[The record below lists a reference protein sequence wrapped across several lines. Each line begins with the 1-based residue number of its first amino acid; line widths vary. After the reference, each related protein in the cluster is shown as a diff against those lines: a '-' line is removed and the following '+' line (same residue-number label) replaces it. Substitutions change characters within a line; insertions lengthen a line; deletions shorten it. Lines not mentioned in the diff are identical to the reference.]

1 MIINYTTE
9 SVLETYEKYFTSLNV
24 LYKLDENK
32 KQIIIENATELES
45 FLPITYEKTN
55 LFIEQIL
62 YFTQLLN
69 EHNLTISYFSPIYF
83 NMVLSSNIVKQK
95 GGDNTNTIQRIED
108 KLLDNTHHA
117 ADINDLEENIPIIFL
132 TTPELIL
139 ETNNENSNF
148 LILYKDSQKI
158 KHLIENGDKF
168 YSFYSEYKNTLLDK
182 LLKKKYE
189 DIFFKESYESLYL
202 FIVSLLLGT
211 KQKINSKKE
220 LISLLKKT
228 INKTPIFFLL
238 DRINNKD
245 SYKRFLF
252 LL

>member
-1 MIINYTTE
+1 M
-9 SVLETYEKYFTSLNV
+9 

-69 EHNLTISYFSPIYF
+69 EHNLTISHFSPIYF

-95 GGDNTNTIQRIED
+95 DGDNTNTIQRIED

-132 TTPELIL
+132 TTLNL
-139 ETNNENSNF
+139 YLRTNNENRNF
-148 LILYKDSQKI
+148 FLYKDSQKI
-158 KHLIENGDKF
+158 KHLIENETNF
-168 YSFYSEYKNTLLDK
+168 
-182 LLKKKYE
+182 
-189 DIFFKESYESLYL
+189 IR
-202 FIVSLLLGT
+202 FIVNI
-211 KQKINSKKE
+211 KIH
-220 LISLLKKT
+220 
-228 INKTPIFFLL
+228 F
-238 DRINNKD
+238 
-245 SYKRFLF
+245 
-252 LL
+252 